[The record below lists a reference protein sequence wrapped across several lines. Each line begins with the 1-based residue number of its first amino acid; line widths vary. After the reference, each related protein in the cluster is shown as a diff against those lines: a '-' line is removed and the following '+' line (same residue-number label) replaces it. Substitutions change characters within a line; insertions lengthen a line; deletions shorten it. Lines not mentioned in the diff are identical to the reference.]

1 MNIKEVKDLIHEILQ
16 SDITE
21 FELEHTGTKLRLRR
35 GSGSTDA
42 SPSAASNE
50 AVQPE
55 ATSALPVPN
64 EVPASAL
71 PRLEEKDEDEGLHI
85 ITSPIVG
92 TFYRAASPGS
102 EAYVKVGDVVEEGQI
117 LCVVEAMKLMTE
129 IPSDVTGEVA
139 RIYVENSDAVEFGQK
154 LFGIRPRK

>member
-42 SPSAASNE
+42 SSSAASNE
-50 AVQPE
+50 PVQPE
-55 ATSALPVPN
+55 TANTLPVPN
-64 EVPASAL
+64 EGPASTL
-71 PRLEEKDEDEGLHI
+71 PRLEEKDEGESLHI

-92 TFYRAASPGS
+92 TFYRAASPES
-102 EAYVKVGDVVEEGQI
+102 EAYVKVGDV
-117 LCVVEAMKLMTE
+117 
-129 IPSDVTGEVA
+129 
-139 RIYVENSDAVEFGQK
+139 
-154 LFGIRPRK
+154 